1 MEEYMRMFAAICFFV
16 IGVSHIVQHRAWSE
30 FFALLHRQGRP
41 GAFAN
46 GFLSLFTGG
55 LIVSFHNVWHGIP
68 IVLTLIGWGML
79 LKAFIVFA
87 VPDWGLRSMAKVPI
101 EKSGKFIIAGVMMIA
116 ISGLLFYTLI
126 GEWA

>member
-1 MEEYMRMFAAICFFV
+1 MEEYMRTFVAICFFV
-16 IGVSHIVQHRAWSE
+16 IGVSHIIQHRAWAE

-55 LIVSFHNVWHGIP
+55 LIVSFHNVWQGSP
-68 IVLTLIGWGML
+68 LVLTLIGWGML

-87 VPDWGLRSMAKVPI
+87 FPDWGLRSMAQVPI
-101 EKSGKFIIAGVMMIA
+101 EKSWKFMIGGVIMVA
-116 ISGLLFYTLI
+116 ISGLLIYTLI
-126 GEWA
+126 GTWE